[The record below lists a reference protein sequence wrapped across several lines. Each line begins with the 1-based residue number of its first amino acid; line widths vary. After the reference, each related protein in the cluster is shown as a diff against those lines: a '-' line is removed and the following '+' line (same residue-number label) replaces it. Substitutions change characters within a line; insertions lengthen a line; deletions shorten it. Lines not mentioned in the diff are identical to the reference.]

1 MFMDFS
7 ESPSNAPRQSSG
19 RRTIILIAVLL
30 AVGAAALYA
39 PALRNGFVNYDDPDY
54 LTKNVNVQRGLS
66 WAGIVW
72 AFGTENAAA
81 NWHPLTWISHMLD
94 VTWFGMNPAG
104 HHAVNVFLWA
114 VDIAVLFLFLTS
126 ATGCVWRSA
135 AVAALF
141 AVHPL
146 NVESVAW
153 ATERKAVLSILFL
166 VLTLWSYVWYTRRPG
181 VARYLSVVLLYALA
195 LLSKTWVIT
204 LPAALLLLD
213 YWPLRRLGDEEGGAR
228 VLLGK
233 FGRLAFE
240 KIPLFLMAAAV
251 GSITFNIH
259 RREGAM
265 AGGMPFAWRL
275 KNSIYSYVAYLGKAI
290 LPTDLAVFYPHP
302 ENRLSWW
309 IVGAATLALA
319 GITAMVWRHRAR
331 RYLLVGWL
339 WYLGVLLPMIGL
351 VQSGRQGMADRYV
364 CLSLLGL
371 FVGIVWLI
379 GDWAEQMKW
388 KRESLAATF
397 LLVVLPLVYLTS
409 VQIRY
414 WRNSLTLFGHALEV
428 TSNNAVAEANFGSA
442 LAEVGETQLAEQH
455 LERAVQLAPDIADPH
470 YNLAVLMQ
478 KQGRWQ
484 ESEREYR
491 QTMERSV
498 DPMEKAQAHNNLGA
512 LYLQLNAVP
521 AAQKE
526 FTEAI
531 ALNPNEV
538 NSYLGR
544 GILEQRVA
552 NFPAAIAD
560 FTAASKLRPGPAVYF
575 WLGQAFEGAG
585 DYNQAQNAYQAA
597 LQMAPGM
604 SEAQAR
610 LEMVRKRMEGAPR

>member
-1 MFMDFS
+1 MDFS
-7 ESPSNAPRQSSG
+7 VSPGSAPGQSSG
-19 RRTIILIAVLL
+19 LRTIILIAVLL
-30 AVGAAALYA
+30 AVGTAALYA
-39 PALRNGFVNYDDPDY
+39 SVVRNGFVNYDDPDY
-54 LTKNVNVQRGLS
+54 LTNNVNVQRGLS
-66 WAGIVW
+66 RAGIVW

-94 VTWFGMNPAG
+94 VTCFGMNPAG
-104 HHAVNVFLWA
+104 HHAMNMLLWA

-126 ATGCVWRSA
+126 ATGCIWRSA

-141 AVHPL
+141 AIHPL

-153 ATERKAVLSILFL
+153 AAERKAVLSILFL
-166 VLTLWSYVWYTRRPG
+166 LLTLWSYVWYARRPG
-181 VARYLSVVLLYALA
+181 VPRYLAVVLLYALA

-213 YWPLRRLGDEEGGAR
+213 YWPLSRLGDDEGGAR

-233 FGRLAFE
+233 FGRLALE

-251 GSITFNIH
+251 ARITFNIH

-265 AGGMPFAWRL
+265 AEAMPFAWRL
-275 KNSIYSYVAYLGKAI
+275 KNSIYSYVAFLGKVI
-290 LPTDLAVFYPHP
+290 WPTGLAVFYPHP

-309 IVGAATLALA
+309 VVGAAALALV
-319 GITAMVWRHRAR
+319 GISAMVWHHRAR

-371 FVGIVWLI
+371 FIGLVWLI
-379 GDWAEQMKW
+379 GDWAEQRNW
-388 KRESLAATF
+388 KQEPLAAVF
-397 LLVVLPLVYLTS
+397 LLLALPLVYLTS
-409 VQIRY
+409 VQIGY
-414 WRNSLTLFGHALEV
+414 WRSSLTLFGHALEV
-428 TSNNAVAEANFGSA
+428 TSNNAIAEANFGSA
-442 LAEVGETQLAEQH
+442 LAEAGETQLAEQH
-455 LERAVQLAPDIADPH
+455 LKRAVQLAPDIADPH
-470 YNLAVLMQ
+470 YNLAVLLQ
-478 KQGRWQ
+478 KQGHWQ
-484 ESEREYR
+484 DSEREYR
-491 QTMERSV
+491 QAMERSV
-498 DPMEKAQAHNNLGA
+498 DTMEKAQAHNNLGA

-521 AAQKE
+521 AAQEE

-544 GILEQRVA
+544 GILEQHAA

-585 DYNQAQNAYQAA
+585 DYDQAQNAYQAA
-597 LQMAPGM
+597 LQMAPGTR
-604 SEAQAR
+604 EVQAR
-610 LEMVRKRMEGAPR
+610 LEMLRKRMEGAPR